1 MARAYPLPEMPDTDP
16 DAQSGEWQALRGEL
30 VALLD
35 QVEGRY
41 AERQRPADPQ
51 IDGLTRRVRALRN
64 QVVETP
70 GLERRREALR
80 SVKRAVDRFSER
92 DDNGTSEPDELR
104 AAIAEIRSRQ
114 TSAHAPIIARRASD
128 SGHLSELTAL
138 VGGLSGRLERLE
150 TELRGLHQDAGS
162 VREIAG
168 QVEQLSQVVELL
180 AGAVGETGQVKRL
193 EAQLAGLA
201 KLVADAPKVDVDAI
215 NTRLDE
221 VAATVGKLA
230 ELQVQQMEREIVR
243 DERTAVPDAALRAI
257 EEGIRNVYDRIDA
270 IERNV
275 GASPLDLDRMTEE
288 MAAFTAAMQR
298 QDAVP
303 QALLAKI
310 DAMAEQIGG
319 VEGKSGDVAD
329 LRRDIVAL
337 RDAVVG
343 GLEPRFA
350 RIETQIEALS
360 GGSASSGD
368 APSVGQ
374 IETQLRRLMERL
386 DETGAKID
394 DLTGKQPGAAPSAS
408 LDAFEKRMSAL
419 INTAGKETAER
430 LTRLEAALSRR
441 NGDEA
446 EAEAEAGAAG
456 PRAAA
461 RDVMPANPA
470 DEAPLVDPGFAAG
483 GPVRAALE
491 AKNGPRLPGGKPA
504 AEKPTAGTPVA
515 QKPAQAAGTAGRPAF
530 DPQSVERPPRPVS
543 SLAET
548 GADPFGEKPK
558 KEPSAEPASAAPL
571 SAQSTFIAAARR
583 AQRAK
588 QEAAGQ
594 PTNANSLIGRAF
606 SRAAVPQEGVAEPVA
621 EEAKPKREKRRWGLG
636 SRKDAAA
643 PAVEPVLSVDLAD
656 GMDEEEPKAGFWRR
670 NRRALLLAAALVAVS
685 ALALNLAMQRLGAGR
700 TAPAPQIEE
709 TEPSET
715 GEAPDLSTMLDAE
728 PTESAAELTAPQV
741 GDTID
746 ASATASINPRET
758 VGFATPLQTTPM
770 PPALALNEPPTSYAA
785 ADAAPQVPPA
795 PESEILTGSI
805 PDVADGPV
813 TFEPPAETVG
823 PEAMREAAAAGDPRA
838 QFEVAAILTEGR
850 VFEQD
855 YAEAAVWYERSA
867 AQGFAPAQYR
877 LGNLYESGNG
887 VEKDLEI
894 AKLWYQRA
902 AEAGNRMAMHNL
914 AAIHAGGEMGDQ
926 DFETAAE
933 WFEQAGER
941 GMTDSQF
948 NLGMLFA
955 RGLGV
960 EQDFEASYKWF
971 AIAANSGDAD
981 AAKARDDIARSL
993 SAEAVTRLNEEVAA
1007 WKSEPIDL
1015 AANFAPIGTWDEK
1028 FNPGE
1033 AISNREVVTKVQQ
1046 ALAKLGYDVGTADG
1060 LAGPKTREAIK
1071 AFERGTG
1078 MSESGA
1084 INPRLLAVLG
1094 SQPV

>member
-1 MARAYPLPEMPDTDP
+1 MARAYSLSETPENDP

-41 AERQRPADPQ
+41 ATRQAPADPQ
-51 IDGLTRRVRALRN
+51 VEGLARRVRALRN

-92 DDNGTSEPDELR
+92 DDNGTGEPDELR

-114 TSAHAPIIARRASD
+114 TSAQVPIVGRSAPD
-128 SGHLSELTAL
+128 NGQLTELTAL

-150 TELRGLHQDAGS
+150 AELRGLHHDAGG

-193 EAQLAGLA
+193 ETQLAGLA
-201 KLVADAPKVDVDAI
+201 KLVADRPQVDADAI

-243 DERTAVPDAALRAI
+243 DERPAAPDPALRAI

-270 IERNV
+270 IEKNV

-303 QALLAKI
+303 QSLVAKI
-310 DAMAEQIGG
+310 DAMTAQIGG
-319 VEGKSGDVAD
+319 FEGQGGDVAE
-329 LRRDIVAL
+329 LRRDIAAL
-337 RDAVVG
+337 RDAVIG

-360 GGSASSGD
+360 GAAPMAPDG
-368 APSVGQ
+368 PSVGQ
-374 IETQLRRLMERL
+374 IENQLRKLMERL

-394 DLTGKQPGAAPSAS
+394 DLAGLQPGAAPAS

-419 INTAGKETAER
+419 INTAGRETAER
-430 LTRLEAALSRR
+430 LTRLETTLSRR
-441 NGDEA
+441 AETSASLEA
-446 EAEAEAGAAG
+446 AKVAK
-456 PRAAA
+456 PQAA
-461 RDVMPANPA
+461 RDLMPANPA
-470 DEAPLVDPGFAAG
+470 DEKPLVDPGFAE

-491 AKNGPRLPGGKPA
+491 AKNGPRLPSGKPA
-504 AEKPTAGTPVA
+504 AGSGAPAAKQASAA
-515 QKPAQAAGTAGRPAF
+515 QSDRSAFEPKSF
-530 DPQSVERPPRPVS
+530 DPTSVERPPRPVS
-543 SLAET
+543 SLTEPA
-548 GADPFGEKPK
+548 ADPFGETARKAPA
-558 KEPSAEPASAAPL
+558 PEPAAAAAPL

-594 PTNANSLIGRAF
+594 PAAASSLIGRAF
-606 SRAAVPQEGVAEPVA
+606 SRVATPADDGRTAGEPVVG
-621 EEAKPKREKRRWGLG
+621 EDEPKRDKRRWGLG
-636 SRKDAAA
+636 SRKDATTAQTEPV
-643 PAVEPVLSVDLAD
+643 PAVDLPEEPL
-656 GMDEEEPKAGFWRR
+656 EEEAKGGFWRR
-670 NRRALLLAAALVAVS
+670 NRRALLLAVALVAVS
-685 ALALNLAMQRLGAGR
+685 ALALNLAMQRLGASR
-700 TAPAPQIEE
+700 VTPAPQIEE
-709 TEPSET
+709 TAPAET

-728 PTESAAELTAPQV
+728 PVESAATLTAPQV
-741 GDTID
+741 GDVID
-746 ASATASINPRET
+746 TSATASINSAATRFAVPLET
-758 VGFATPLQTTPM
+758 PTMPAT
-770 PPALALNEPPTSYAA
+770 LAAGEAISYAA
-785 ADAAPQVPPA
+785 AEADVGTTASEPQG
-795 PESEILTGSI
+795 EILVGSI
-805 PDVADGPV
+805 PSTSDGPV
-813 TFEPPAETVG
+813 TFAPPAEDVG
-823 PEAMREAAAAGDPRA
+823 PQAMREAAANGDARA

-850 VFEQD
+850 VVEQD

-887 VEKDLEI
+887 VEKDLEV
-894 AKLWYQRA
+894 ARLWYQRA

-914 AAIHAGGEMGDQ
+914 AAIHAGGEMGEQ

-960 EQDFEASYKWF
+960 DQNFENSYKWF
-971 AIAANSGDAD
+971 SLAARSGDTD

-993 SAEAVTRLNEEVAA
+993 SAEAVARLNEEAAA
-1007 WKSEPIDL
+1007 WKGTPIDL
-1015 AANFAPIGTWDEK
+1015 AANFAPIGTWDEE

-1033 AISNREVVTKVQQ
+1033 VISNREVVTKVQQ
-1046 ALAKLGYDVGTADG
+1046 ALARLGYDIGAADG
-1060 LAGPKTREAIK
+1060 LVGPKTREAVK
-1071 AFERGTG
+1071 AFEHGTG

>member
-1 MARAYPLPEMPDTDP
+1 MARAYSLSETPETDP

-41 AERQRPADPQ
+41 ATRQAPADSQ
-51 IDGLTRRVRALRN
+51 VEGLSRRVRALRN
-64 QVVETP
+64 QVIETP

-92 DDNGTSEPDELR
+92 DDNGTTEPDELR

-114 TSAHAPIIARRASD
+114 TSAQVPIIGRRSPD
-128 SGHLSELTAL
+128 NGQLTELTAL

-150 TELRGLHQDAGS
+150 TELHGLHQDAGG

-193 EAQLAGLA
+193 ETQLAGLA
-201 KLVADAPKVDVDAI
+201 KLVADTPRVDVDAI
-215 NTRLDE
+215 NIRLDE
-221 VAATVGKLA
+221 VSATVGKLA

-243 DERTAVPDAALRAI
+243 DEHPAAPDPALRAI

-270 IERNV
+270 IEKNV
-275 GASPLDLDRMTEE
+275 GASPFDLDRMTEE

-303 QALLAKI
+303 QSLIAKI
-310 DAMAEQIGG
+310 DAMTAQIGG
-319 VEGKSGDVAD
+319 HEGQGSDVAE
-329 LRRDIVAL
+329 LRRDIAAL
-337 RDAVVG
+337 RDAVIG

-360 GGSASSGD
+360 GATPMAPDG
-368 APSVGQ
+368 PSVGQ
-374 IETQLRRLMERL
+374 IENQLRKLMERL

-394 DLTGKQPGAAPSAS
+394 DLAGLPAGAAPAS

-419 INTAGKETAER
+419 INTAGRDTAER

-441 NGDEA
+441 GETPASA
-446 EAEAEAGAAG
+446 ETAQPAKPQAK
-456 PRAAA
+456 
-461 RDVMPANPA
+461 RDLMPANPA
-470 DEAPLVDPGFAAG
+470 DEAPLVDPGFAE

-491 AKNGPRLPGGKPA
+491 TKNGPKLPAGKSAAGSATPAGKPA
-504 AEKPTAGTPVA
+504 STAA
-515 QKPAQAAGTAGRPAF
+515 QSDRPAF
-530 DPQSVERPPRPVS
+530 DPNSIERPPRPVS
-543 SLAET
+543 SLTEPA
-548 GADPFGEKPK
+548 ADPFGETPRKASIP
-558 KEPSAEPASAAPL
+558 EPAPAAAPL

-588 QEAAGQ
+588 QETASQPAG
-594 PTNANSLIGRAF
+594 ANSLIGRAF
-606 SRAAVPQEGVAEPVA
+606 SRVATPADDGRPAAEPVV
-621 EEAKPKREKRRWGLG
+621 EEPKREKRRWGLG
-636 SRKDAAA
+636 SRKGAAA
-643 PAVEPVLSVDLAD
+643 SQAEPVPALDLPEEPV
-656 GMDEEEPKAGFWRR
+656 EEETKGGFWRR
-670 NRRALLLAAALVAVS
+670 NRHALLLAVALVAVS

-709 TEPSET
+709 TAPAET
-715 GEAPDLSTMLDAE
+715 GEATGLSTMLDAQ
-728 PTESAAELTAPQV
+728 PVESAATLTAPQV
-741 GDTID
+741 GDVID
-746 ASATASINPRET
+746 TSATASINSAAAK
-758 VGFATPLQTTPM
+758 FATPLETASM
-770 PPALALNEPPTSYAA
+770 PPTLDVGETISYAA
-785 ADAAPQVPPA
+785 AEADAEAIA
-795 PESEILTGSI
+795 PEPEPESRILTGSI
-805 PDVADGPV
+805 PATPDGPV
-813 TFEPPAETVG
+813 TFAPPAEDVG
-823 PEAMREAAAAGDPRA
+823 PEAMREAAANGDARA

-850 VFEQD
+850 VVEQD
-855 YAEAAVWYERSA
+855 YEEAAVWYERSA

-887 VEKDLEI
+887 VEKDLEV
-894 AKLWYQRA
+894 ARLWYQRA

-948 NLGMLFA
+948 NLGMLYA

-960 EQDFEASYKWF
+960 EQDFERSYKWF
-971 AIAANSGDAD
+971 SLAAHSGDTD

-993 SAEAVTRLNEEVAA
+993 SAEAVARLNEEAAA
-1007 WKSEPIDL
+1007 WKSTPIDL
-1015 AANFAPIGTWDEK
+1015 AANFAPIGTWDEE

-1033 AISNREVVTKVQQ
+1033 VISNREVVTKVQQ
-1046 ALAKLGYDVGTADG
+1046 ALARLGYDVGTADG
-1060 LAGPKTREAIK
+1060 LAGPKTREAVQ